1 MNNFQ
6 KFLCAVTGTLSAL
19 CIFPEIVQ
27 AQIKITPLVIE
38 KEARQGKAQ
47 GVINIT
53 NTSNETFRAR
63 VYALPFTYNK
73 NGFEEL
79 KSSSQNLS
87 PYLRFSPRELIIQP
101 GQTRQIRAM
110 SRFLPSSA
118 KGEYRAVIFTED
130 LKEIKTTNGV
140 QSVGVTPR
148 MGVTVYIRHGDVS
161 PDLKVESASYNPKTK
176 KITLLVKNSGNATA
190 RPKINWNL
198 QNSAGKVADG
208 KENAYTVIA
217 EGERN
222 IQIDLSAKEKEIA
235 VGNYQ
240 LAGELSWR
248 EGNKDKALPFNVGVN
263 ISDKVAATDATNTT
277 DATDNQPAS
286 LASRLKLLKK

>member
-6 KFLCAVTGTLSAL
+6 KFICAMTGTLSAL

-27 AQIKITPLVIE
+27 AQIKISPLVIE

-63 VYALPFTYNK
+63 VYTLPFTYNQ

-79 KSSSQNLS
+79 KSSPQDLS
-87 PYLRFSPRELIIQP
+87 PFLTFSPRELVIQP
-101 GQTRQIRAM
+101 GQTRQIRAI

-130 LKEIKTTNGV
+130 LEEIKTTNG
-140 QSVGVTPR
+140 QQTVGVTPR
-148 MGVTVYIRHGDVS
+148 MGVTFYVRNGDVV

-176 KITLLVKNSGNATA
+176 KITLQVKNGGNATA

-198 QNSAGKVADG
+198 QNSAGKVTDG
-208 KENAYTVIA
+208 RESAYTVIA
-217 EGERN
+217 GGERN
-222 IQIDLSAKEKEIA
+222 IQIDLSQNETEIA
-235 VGNYQ
+235 ARNYK
-240 LAGELSWR
+240 LTGELTWR
-248 EGNKDKALPFNVGVN
+248 EGNKDKSLPFNVDVN
-263 ISDKVAATDATNTT
+263 ISDKVGLT
-277 DATDNQPAS
+277 DATDNQKAS